1 MTHAR
6 VSNLFHQVHKPY
18 KKTKIPKA
26 LREQVWL
33 THVGKV
39 FETKCKVVWCENRIN
54 AFDYQCGHNIPE
66 SRGGKTNLGNLIPI
80 CSRCNISMG
89 SSYSIDQWNSKFA
102 APPLPPKPKLSWWS
116 RWFVKRS

>member
-6 VSNLFHQVHKPY
+6 VSNLFYQVHKPY

-33 THVGKV
+33 SHVGKV

-80 CSRCNISMG
+80 CARCNISMG

-102 APPLPPKPKLSWWS
+102 SPPPPPKPKKHWWS
-116 RWFVKRS
+116 FLFKKRE